1 MFNKFILA
9 TVLLA
14 SSFTASANIT
24 RTRVEDFT
32 VEPSAQVRVRVNGGA
47 INVRIGPPGQVHL
60 ELKEITNTNSEKEA
74 DDLIAEAKLVVEKT
88 GNTVRVETKSGQN
101 SFHWSWIGGSYGVRF
116 DVDLVVPAN
125 VNLFLDTSGGSI
137 KVDGE
142 VQGTLNADTSG
153 GAITVTGATGELR
166 LDTSGG
172 SISVDRV
179 MNRLSADTSGG
190 SIHVGY
196 VSANAVDVNADTS
209 GGTIQ
214 IGLDPSGNYDLY
226 ADTSGGNVNINDLA
240 FNATKKSRTH
250 AEGKINKGGIRV
262 RADTSGGNVEIRS
275 ARP

>member
-14 SSFTASANIT
+14 SSFTASASIT
-24 RTRVEDFT
+24 RTRVENFS
-32 VEPSAQVRVRVNGGA
+32 VESGAQIKVRVNGGA
-47 INVRIGPPGQVHL
+47 INVRIGSPGQVHV
-60 ELKEITNTNSEKEA
+60 ELKQVAGTNSEKEA
-74 DDLIAEAKLVVEKT
+74 DDLIAEAGPIIEKS
-88 GNTVRVETKSGQN
+88 GNTVRIETKPGQSN
-101 SFHWSWIGGSYGVRF
+101 FHWFWFGGNHGIRF

-142 VQGTLNADTSG
+142 VQGALNADTSG
-153 GAITVTGATGELR
+153 GAITVTGATGELH

-179 MNRLSADTSGG
+179 THQLSADTSGG

-196 VSANAVDVNADTS
+196 VGPNVVDVNADTS
-209 GGTIQ
+209 GGNIQ
-214 IGLDPSGNYDLY
+214 IGLDSSGNYDLY
-226 ADTSGGNVNINDLA
+226 ADTSGGNVNVSDLM
-240 FNATKKSRTH
+240 FNPTRKSRTH

-262 RADTSGGNVEIRS
+262 RADTSGGNVEIHS
-275 ARP
+275 ANP